1 MNKVMTVVS
10 GFFLAGL
17 FGCASEPE
25 ILNPDGK
32 AYAIL
37 HLAFDS

>member
-1 MNKVMTVVS
+1 MNRTRTIAL
-10 GFFLAGL
+10 GLFLAGL
-17 FGCASEPE
+17 FGCGSTPE

-37 HLAFDS
+37 HLTFDS